1 MRCLISPTHVAGF
14 TFRATLR
21 AGRKAALLLFCGAVA
36 VAAEAARGQ
45 SAPDGSSPTPTP
57 AQAINL
63 STRMR
68 VQTGDN
74 VGIAGFI
81 ITGTGQKR
89 VLVRAL
95 GPSLAQFGLTG
106 VLVNPELELRGPNGF
121 LLTNDEWRDS
131 QEAEISATG
140 LAPANFH
147 ESAILSPLSPG
158 AYTAIIK
165 GLSNTSG
172 VGLIEVY
179 DLDQSADLKLANIST
194 RAFVSTGNDIVIAGF
209 RLGNNSGGDSV
220 VVRGIG
226 PSLATMG
233 ITSALANP
241 TLSLRNSNGTL
252 LVANDNWQDEPVQA
266 AELTTLG
273 LAPTNDLESGIAV
286 TLPPGLYTGLLA
298 GQNNG
303 VGLGM
308 VEVYDR
314 VPAIGASITRVQTGG
329 SGTIEIQR
337 VAFSSPQLSGT
348 FRISVYHPAS
358 INHSDIG
365 SRAALHGQTDPISF
379 TASAADIIA
388 ALKAVPNYYAYGQ
401 FGNLE
406 SGPGSF
412 SYFASLGA
420 VHRDPIVTIERGGVT
435 AANGFTIEFGSL
447 VGSPA
452 IYNTWVTG
460 MPLVTISIP

>member
-1 MRCLISPTHVAGF
+1 VFISFVREISRAFGKTLLWLFCIAGLL
-14 TFRATLR
+14 TGGTT
-21 AGRKAALLLFCGAVA
+21 AAL
-36 VAAEAARGQ
+36 GQ
-45 SAPDGSSPTPTP
+45 SAAP
-57 AQAINL
+57 AQAINF

-74 VGIAGFI
+74 VGIGGFI
-81 ITGTGQKR
+81 ITGTNPKR

-95 GPSLAQFGLTG
+95 GPSLANFGLTD

-121 LLTNDEWRDS
+121 LLTNDEWRDPN
-131 QEAEISATG
+131 QEAAISATG

-147 ESAILSPLSPG
+147 ESAILSMLNPG

-165 GLSNTSG
+165 GLSDTSG

-179 DLDQSADLKLANIST
+179 DLDQSVNSRLANIST
-194 RAFVSTGNDIVIAGF
+194 RAFVSTGDNIVIAGF
-209 RLGNNSGGDSV
+209 RLGNNDGGDRV

-226 PSLATMG
+226 PRLATMG
-233 ITSALANP
+233 ITNTLANP
-241 TLSLRNSNGTL
+241 TLALRDSQGAL
-252 LVANDNWQDEPVQA
+252 LVANDNWRDEPVQA
-266 AELTTLG
+266 AELTALG

-286 TLPPGLYTGLLA
+286 TLPPGLYTALLA

-303 VGLGM
+303 VGVGM
-308 VEVYDR
+308 VEVYDG
-314 VPAIGASITRVQTGG
+314 VPAIGASITRVQTGA

-358 INHSDIG
+358 INDSDIG
-365 SRAALHGQTDPISF
+365 ARATLHGQTAPISF

-388 ALKAVPNYYAYGQ
+388 ALKAVPEYRAYGQ

-406 SGPGSF
+406 FGPGGF
-412 SYFASLGA
+412 SYFATQGA
-420 VHRDPIVTIERGGVT
+420 VHRDPMVHLDGPN
-435 AANGFTIEFGSL
+435 AAAGFTIEFGSL
-447 VGSPA
+447 VGSPP

-460 MPLVTISIP
+460 MPLVTIAIP